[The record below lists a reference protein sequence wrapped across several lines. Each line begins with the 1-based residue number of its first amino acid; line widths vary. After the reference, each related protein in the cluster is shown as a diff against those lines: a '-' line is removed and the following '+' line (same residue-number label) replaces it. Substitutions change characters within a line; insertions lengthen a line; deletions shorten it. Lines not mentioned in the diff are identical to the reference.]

1 MDSIRE
7 ATRLFQQGG
16 LVMYPLLLCSVCVV
30 AIVLERW
37 RYYRRNNRQAPGFF
51 ENLQD
56 KISNADWT
64 GAAKI
69 CEQSPG
75 VVARV
80 LAAGL
85 RFRGD
90 TTNMKEAFESVTAWE
105 SAQLRKQLGY
115 LDTIVT
121 LAPLL
126 GLLGTV
132 LGMIGSFSVL
142 NVNNSNPVAITG
154 GVGEALVA
162 TATGLCVAVLA
173 LVSHSYFCH
182 RLDALITEIERSCT
196 FIIENVKG
204 EQE

>member
-1 MDSIRE
+1 MDGIGE
-7 ATRLFQQGG
+7 AIRLFQQGG
-16 LVMYPLLLCSVCVV
+16 LVMYPLLLCSIYVV
-30 AIVLERW
+30 TIVLERW
-37 RYYRRNNRQAPGFF
+37 RYYQRNNRKTPGFF
-51 ENLQD
+51 ENLRE
-56 KISNADWT
+56 KINIADWA
-64 GAAKI
+64 GAVKI

-85 RFRGD
+85 RLRGD
-90 TTNMKEAFESVTAWE
+90 ITGMKEAFESVTAWE
-105 SAQLRKQLGY
+105 SAQLRNRLGH

-132 LGMIGSFSVL
+132 LGMIGSFSVF
-142 NVNNSNPVAITG
+142 NVNNSNPAAITG

-162 TATGLCVAVLA
+162 TASGLCVAVLA

-182 RLDALITEIERSCT
+182 RLDVLITEIERSCAL
-196 FIIENVKG
+196 IIENAKG
-204 EQE
+204 EQG

>member
-7 ATRLFQQGG
+7 AIRLFQQGG
-16 LVMYPLLLCSVCVV
+16 LVMYPLLLCSIYVV

-37 RYYRRNNRQAPGFF
+37 RYYRRSNRQSPGFF
-51 ENLQD
+51 LHMQE
-56 KISNADWT
+56 KISNADWA
-64 GAAKI
+64 GASKI

-85 RFRGD
+85 RCRGD
-90 TTNMKEAFESVTAWE
+90 IAGMKEAFENVTAWE
-105 SAQLRKQLGY
+105 SAQLRKQLGQ
-115 LDTIVT
+115 LDTVVT

-132 LGMIGSFSVL
+132 AGMIGSFSVF
-142 NVNNSNPVAITG
+142 NVNNSTPAAITG

-162 TATGLCVAVLA
+162 TATGLIVAVLA

-182 RLDALITEIERSCT
+182 RLDALITEIEKSCA

-204 EQE
+204 EQV